1 MTAAIT
7 YKTPF
12 VVNGKPVTVSV
23 YLGEGVACNTIFSW
37 PLLKIIQA
45 SIMTKNNTLVSDLL
59 VDQFKLETMVTQI
72 SKKAPK
78 TSDGLIFS
86 LPVTIP

>member
-1 MTAAIT
+1 M
-7 YKTPF
+7 
-12 VVNGKPVTVSV
+12 TVSNTF
-23 YLGEGVACNTIFSW
+23 GEGVACNTIFSC
-37 PLLKIIQA
+37 PFLQTIKA
-45 SIMTKNNTLVSDLL
+45 SIMTENNTLVSDLL